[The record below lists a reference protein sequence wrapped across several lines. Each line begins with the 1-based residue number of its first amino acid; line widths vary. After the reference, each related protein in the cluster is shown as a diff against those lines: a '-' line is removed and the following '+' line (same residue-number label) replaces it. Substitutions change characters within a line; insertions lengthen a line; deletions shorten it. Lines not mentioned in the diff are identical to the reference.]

1 MANKDR
7 IFSTIDMGQG
17 KMTKLQHKL
26 TITFT
31 LVLLDS
37 NECMGHE
44 AEVSGYTESLKDQWD
59 QLLEKIEEKTQ
70 KLREANQQQQFNEAV
85 NDMDF
90 WLGEVRIVATK
101 SINSQCFQ
109 TTDSAGICVISFFVS
124 CLFKVE
130 AQLSSEDC
138 GRDLAGVQNLLKK
151 HQLLE
156 RDVMARED
164 RLGELSGQ
172 AEKFVK
178 EQHFDAENIQEKH
191 QSISDRYS
199 R

>member
-1 MANKDR
+1 M
-7 IFSTIDMGQG
+7 
-17 KMTKLQHKL
+17 
-26 TITFT
+26 
-31 LVLLDS
+31 
-37 NECMGHE
+37 
-44 AEVSGYTESLKDQWD
+44 
-59 QLLEKIEEKTQ
+59 EKIEEKTQ

-90 WLGEVRIVATK
+90 WLGEV
-101 SINSQCFQ
+101 
-109 TTDSAGICVISFFVS
+109 
-124 CLFKVE
+124 E

-156 RDVMARED
+156 RDVQARQD

-172 AEKFVK
+172 AKKFVQ
-178 EQHFDAENIQEKH
+178 EQHFDADSIQEKH
-191 QSISDRYS
+191 KSISDRYT